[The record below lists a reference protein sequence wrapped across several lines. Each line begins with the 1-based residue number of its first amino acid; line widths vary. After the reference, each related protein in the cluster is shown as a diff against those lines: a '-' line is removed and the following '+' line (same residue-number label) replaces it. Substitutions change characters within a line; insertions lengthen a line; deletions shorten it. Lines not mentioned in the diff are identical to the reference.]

1 MKKTLISFAS
11 LLLLAATCFARTPN
25 DKVLKSFHTT
35 FLSPKQVKWYE
46 HKDYYEVSFAQAS
59 VRANVKYDLEGNFL
73 SSTRYYKE
81 QQLPANIL
89 YQIKKKYADKTIF
102 GVTEIANP
110 EEIYYYVKLEDSKRW
125 LTIKVSSNGQI
136 EVFEKFKKA

>member
-1 MKKTLISFAS
+1 MKKTFISFAS
-11 LLLLAATCFARTPN
+11 LLLLTATCFAETPN

-35 FLSPKQVKWYE
+35 FISPKQVKWYD

-59 VRANVKYDLEGNFL
+59 VRANVKYDFEGNLL

-81 QQLPANIL
+81 QQLPAHIL
-89 YQIKKKYADKTIF
+89 YQVKKRYADKTIF

-125 LTIKVSSNGQI
+125 ITIKVSSDGQM
-136 EVFEKFKKA
+136 ELFEKFRKA